1 MTLLIT
7 KAQFHRTQSLIVH
20 PPECS
25 PQSPAATFMV
35 PRTEPQDHRGVN
47 STGPIGNYTVPVA
60 VVEPQSPS
68 ERSDQSTATS
78 SGQQAGPVERLFAA
92 RPWWHRT
99 CSPEDRRRVM
109 DDLAIRPVEHWIY
122 RFGVMLTLSVIVAV
136 AGLEL
141 NSAAVVIGAMLL
153 APLMQPV
160 LATGACLSMAL
171 FVKALGAFT
180 KVVVATAWCIGLSF
194 LIARLLPE
202 QQFTSEVLSRTAPD
216 IRDLVVAL
224 AAGTAGAY
232 ATVREDVSSS
242 LPGVAVAVALVPPLG
257 AAGISLE
264 AGDQAKAFGAL
275 LLYTTNL
282 AAIIF
287 ASIVVF
293 VVTGFVPP
301 RRLASTLPRL
311 ALSAVVTAGI
321 VIAIAGPLYD
331 ASVSTIEARNN
342 QTEIETVVDTWL
354 GDADLV
360 RTVRVADGLV
370 SVELRGFQSPPD
382 QTELEMMLA
391 ERFPDLAG
399 PPIVQW
405 IRTERATTTTS
416 APPDPNLQLQQA
428 IEAEVNS
435 WLSELGFDY
444 QLDRVSV
451 NEGIVRID
459 AAGAGDI
466 SSDDLVQLS
475 ERLNALAEGLRP
487 RLNWSFRET
496 IEIGGEEVSPLEL
509 VTESIGAELRT
520 WAEDIGLEVDDF
532 RYDGDRLEVEL
543 IGQQQPSTFQMR
555 RLEQTLLNYDDDGFD
570 LALFFTQRVPVTT
583 TVPEP
588 AEADRE

>member
-1 MTLLIT
+1 
-7 KAQFHRTQSLIVH
+7 
-20 PPECS
+20 
-25 PQSPAATFMV
+25 
-35 PRTEPQDHRGVN
+35 
-47 STGPIGNYTVPVA
+47 
-60 VVEPQSPS
+60 
-68 ERSDQSTATS
+68 
-78 SGQQAGPVERLFAA
+78 
-92 RPWWHRT
+92 
-99 CSPEDRRRVM
+99 M

-171 FVKALGAFT
+171 FVRALGSFI
-180 KVVVATAWCIGLSF
+180 KVVLATAWCIALSYV
-194 LIARLLPE
+194 IARILPE

-232 ATVREDVSSS
+232 ATVRADASSS

-257 AAGISLE
+257 AVGITLE
-264 AGDQAKAFGAL
+264 AGDRAKAFGAL

-301 RRLASTLPRL
+301 RRLVSTLPRL
-311 ALSAVVTAGI
+311 ALSAVITAGI
-321 VIAIAGPLYD
+321 VIAVAGPLYD

-342 QTEIETVVDTWL
+342 QNEIETVVDTWL

-360 RTVRVADGLV
+360 RTVRVDDGLV

-405 IRTERATTTTS
+405 IRTERATTTTA
-416 APPDPNLQLQQA
+416 APLDPDVQLEQA
-428 IEAEVNS
+428 IEAEVHN
-435 WLSELGFDY
+435 WLGELGFDY

-451 NEGIVRID
+451 NDGIVRID
-459 AAGAGDI
+459 AAGAGNI
-466 SSDDLVQLS
+466 SSDDLLELS
-475 ERLNALAEGLRP
+475 ERLNGLAPGLRP

-509 VTESIGAELRT
+509 VTESIGDELRA
-520 WAEDIGLEVDDF
+520 WADDIGLEVEDF

-543 IGQQQPSTFQMR
+543 IGEQQPSIFQMR
-555 RLEQTLLNYDDDGFD
+555 RLEQTLLNYDEDGFD